1 MKRIITYATGFL
13 LLIFTTSCHMEDST
27 PPPENLIPE
36 GEMANIL
43 KDICKIEARFQRR
56 LSIKSTTNSELVYHN
71 YNVIFEE
78 HEVTLTDFKNSYEY
92 YSETPEKVKL
102 IYDSVIVILTKEQSV
117 LEVQEKAKKAK

>member
-13 LLIFTTSCHMEDST
+13 LLLFTLSCST
-27 PPPENLIPE
+27 EEEIPKPENLIPE
-36 GEMANIL
+36 GQMANIL

-78 HEVTLTDFKNSYEY
+78 HNVSLTDFKNSYEY
-92 YSETPEKVKL
+92 YGKTPDKMGV
-102 IYDSVIVILTKEQSV
+102 IYDSAIVILTKEQSI
-117 LEVQEKAKKAK
+117 LEVQEKAKKKK